1 MILKLVEATNKKI
14 DSFFN
19 LKSKGSK
26 NPRILEL
33 YKAINDLIMRG
44 GKRSRPE
51 LFFLTLSAY
60 GVSDSE
66 KYIDLAVALEIYHQ
80 FLLVHDDIIDQDFIR
95 YDGPN
100 ISGYYAKEFSN
111 LDKTIS
117 DSLALLAGDVMF
129 SFVYEIISNDKNINS
144 EIKIE
149 IIKLFSEINEGVVS
163 GQLLDSLNIKTLSPT
178 LEIKDLIEI
187 HTLKT
192 SLYSILLPMKLAAI
206 IAKLDENEIQN
217 IEKFS
222 QSFGVYYQL
231 VDDYSDYFVNKS
243 AFDIREK
250 YRDFKQ
256 GKVSSP
262 YIFVINRCSKD
273 DHEYIDS
280 IFGKKDISN
289 VDMRSIIR
297 IFEKYE
303 ADKSSA
309 EIINNYF
316 NQSLA
321 LLDELNIDDES
332 RSKIKKMITK
342 YKI

>member
-1 MILKLVEATNKKI
+1 
-14 DSFFN
+14 
-19 LKSKGSK
+19 
-26 NPRILEL
+26 
-33 YKAINDLIMRG
+33 MRG

-60 GVSDSE
+60 GNKEPERYV
-66 KYIDLAVALEIYHQ
+66 DLAVALEIYHQ

-100 ISGYYAKEFSN
+100 VSGYYAKEFIE
-111 LDKTIS
+111 LDKTIP

-129 SFVYEIISNDKNINS
+129 SYVYEIVARDINLES
-144 EIKIE
+144 ESKIE

-163 GQLLDSLNIKTLSPT
+163 GQVLDSLNVKTLNPK
-178 LEIKDLIEI
+178 IKIDDLIEI

-206 IAKLDENEIQN
+206 IAEIDEVEIKR
-217 IEKFS
+217 IEELS
-222 QSFGVYYQL
+222 RCFGVYYQL
-231 VDDYSDYFVNKS
+231 VDDYSDYFKNNS

-256 GKVSSP
+256 GKISSP
-262 YIFVINRCSKD
+262 YLFAIDKCNNV
-273 DHEYIDS
+273 DHKFIDAK
-280 IFGKKDISN
+280 FGKKDISN
-289 VDMRSIIR
+289 NDMKSIIG

-309 EIINNYF
+309 EIIKNYL
-316 NQSLA
+316 NKSL
-321 LLDELNIDDES
+321 LLLGELNLNDES
-332 RSKIKKMITK
+332 RSKIKNMITK